1 MTSVK
6 KSLKQEND
14 FGFIK
19 KEPLDEDFKH
29 ELNLLNQDHLNK
41 DQLNKDQLNKDQ
53 LNQDQLNQDQ
63 LNQDQLNKDQLNKD
77 QLNQHQLNQD
87 LFDEYD
93 YGAADPYAAPTSMW
107 SSLVERTIFLLQ
119 DEIRNKVENI

>member
-19 KEPLDEDFKH
+19 KEPLDEDFKN
-29 ELNLLNQDHLNK
+29 EVNQLNQDYLNQDQLTK

-53 LNQDQLNQDQ
+53 LNHDQLNQYQ
-63 LNQDQLNKDQLNKD
+63 LNQE
-77 QLNQHQLNQD
+77 
-87 LFDEYD
+87 LFDE
-93 YGAADPYAAPTSMW
+93 
-107 SSLVERTIFLLQ
+107 
-119 DEIRNKVENI
+119 